1 MALGATNVDVNMKNI
16 NKRKTKSDIDDVLNS
31 IFLLFLVFIAIN
43 FQFSTF
49 NFQLSTFNFQFEL
62 CRLVQ
67 NVHEF
72 NTFAFE
78 QIDDFIY
85 LGNDDVVENVC

>member
-43 FQFSTF
+43 FQFSI
-49 NFQLSTFNFQFEL
+49 FNFQFEL